1 MYLVAVAALNG
12 KPDAAQL
19 SSLAEELGTTAYDL
33 RLVLNAGLPAVV
45 SMSGD
50 EAVARAAQAAITR
63 RGHAAVLYDR
73 AAVLPSA
80 KMTALRQF
88 ELTETELIADRA
100 SGEAMPLADL
110 SVIVR
115 ALHRSSQHSVEQVKE
130 RKLRPVMAV
139 ATGGLVLS
147 KTVTKEVATTTS
159 TRDQVAYLFRRGS
172 PHPFILRERGA
183 NYRTL
188 GARMTHSS
196 FENFTTTIAR
206 LRELAPHAAY
216 DERLMNSRPIR
227 GIGDGSDAI
236 DILAYLIAEHAG
248 R

>member
-1 MYLVAVAALNG
+1 
-12 KPDAAQL
+12 
-19 SSLAEELGTTAYDL
+19 
-33 RLVLNAGLPAVV
+33 
-45 SMSGD
+45 
-50 EAVARAAQAAITR
+50 
-63 RGHAAVLYDR
+63 
-73 AAVLPSA
+73 
-80 KMTALRQF
+80 
-88 ELTETELIADRA
+88 
-100 SGEAMPLADL
+100 
-110 SVIVR
+110 
-115 ALHRSSQHSVEQVKE
+115 
-130 RKLRPVMAV
+130 MAV

-172 PHPFILRERGA
+172 AHPFILRERGT
-183 NYRTL
+183 NYATL
-188 GARMTHSS
+188 GARMARSS

-227 GIGDGSDAI
+227 GIGDGSDAV